1 MRSKRSDA
9 SKKIFTF
16 CKDARP
22 NFITRSERY
31 KLLSLFLKWR
41 SVEVTRLSKSIIF
54 FVLMADFLRKN
65 IVLRE
70 DRQNQFLNPFI

>member
-16 CKDARP
+16 CKDAR
-22 NFITRSERY
+22 FITSYERY

-41 SVEVTRLSKSIIF
+41 SVEVTSFSNSIFF

-70 DRQNQFLNPFI
+70 ERQNQFLNPFI